1 MFWTTVVTFS
11 LAVAL
16 TACQG
21 AKKQPHGSP
30 EVEEHRT
37 VPSAV
42 AHMLAAKSAERQG
55 DKVDAV
61 VKWRLSVQADPTAP
75 TLHFGLAKSLMAVGL
90 DSLAVDH
97 ALTCLRIDSTF
108 IDAHELLADHY
119 RNSGDTERALVHL
132 ETVARLSGSDEHTWH
147 LVHIYRS
154 QGKHD
159 DVRRVLGE
167 LADRPHAS
175 PTDLLRW
182 ARIASAM
189 KLDDSAERMHR
200 NVLDRWPDYER
211 GIVEYGEFL
220 DSRNRS
226 DEAEDVFLAG
236 LDVLPASREINE
248 RLAWIYTGHARW
260 DRVDV
265 FMSRVPVRSTQD
277 LTQRKAW
284 IAVLVQHGQTEMAI
298 RHATDLIP
306 RFPDDD
312 DLWVL
317 KAQSFAEEKRYSEAA
332 ESFQRAVDIKPTTQ
346 ALTGLI
352 VTSLQAGKAEAA
364 KTAGH
369 IAVTTFPDDTR
380 LRYLYGLSLRSL
392 ERWREASDVFA
403 ELVRIDSTNVSWRFG
418 YASSLERAGHFDR
431 AVAEFRGL
439 LASDPAHASSLNY
452 LGFIFAERGVNLSEA
467 KDMISRAL
475 EQDPENAAYL
485 DSMGWVLYRLGRL
498 PEAKKYIYAAI
509 ERDDSNAEMFEH
521 AGDVHYALN
530 EYPEARAAWNR
541 AIELG
546 AKDPPSV
553 RAKIHALP
561 PSGTRSE

>member
-1 MFWTTVVTFS
+1 MFWTPVAALS

-30 EVEEHRT
+30 ELEERRT

-42 AHMLAAKSAERQG
+42 AYMLAAKSAERQG

-75 TLHFGLAKSLMAVGL
+75 TLHFGLARSLMAVGL
-90 DSLAVDH
+90 DTLCVEH
-97 ALTCLRIDSTF
+97 ALTCLKLDSSF
-108 IDAHELLADHY
+108 VDAHELLADHY
-119 RNSGDTERALVHL
+119 RNRGDTDRALEHL
-132 ETVARLSGSDEHTWH
+132 ETVARLSGSDDHTWH

-154 QGKHD
+154 HGRHD
-159 DVRRVLGE
+159 DVRRVLHK

-189 KLDDSAERMHR
+189 KLDESAERMYG
-200 NVLDRWPDYER
+200 NVLNRWPDYER

-226 DEAEDVFLAG
+226 GEAEEVFLAG

-248 RLAWIYTGHARW
+248 RLAWIYTGHAQW
-260 DRVDV
+260 DRVDA

-277 LTQRKAW
+277 LAQRKAW

-298 RHATDLIP
+298 RHAAELIP

-317 KAQSFAEEKRYSEAA
+317 TAQSLAEEQRYDEAA
-332 ESFQRAVDIKPTTQ
+332 ESFQRAVDINPTTQ

-364 KTAGH
+364 QTAGH
-369 IAVTTFPDDTR
+369 LAVTTFPDDTR
-380 LRYLYGLSLRSL
+380 LRYLHGFSLRSL
-392 ERWREASDVFA
+392 KRWHEASDVFA

-418 YASSLERAGHFDR
+418 YASSLERAGRFDR
-431 AVAEFRGL
+431 AVTEFRGL
-439 LASDPAHASSLNY
+439 LTIEPTHASSLNY
-452 LGFIFAERGVNLSEA
+452 LGFILADRGVNLSEA

-498 PEAKKYIYAAI
+498 SEAKRYLYAAI
-509 ERDDSNAEMFEH
+509 ERDDSNAEIFEH

-546 AKDPPSV
+546 AEDPDSV

-561 PSGTRSE
+561 ISGTHSE